1 MPAVARQGDPTT
13 TGHGCDATTTI
24 TGPSTDVFANS
35 IGIERKGDPVSP
47 HTIPA
52 GPVCVDH
59 SAIINVGSPTVFVN
73 GKPLARVGDS
83 TDGGAITAGSPNVFS
98 GTFVSFVIP
107 PVNIP
112 PAVQAAINRQTG
124 AYVANPTAYKVESN
138 DQVKQNFPGTAQGAD
153 GESLIDT
160 DVVLASDIPSL
171 LSQNLDEAGKGI
183 WEETGM
189 GGRASNSRITGIWK
203 ELGYPQTGAWLTD
216 QTAWCMGYVNWVLKR
231 CGYRFLQTA
240 WAFDIRDK
248 AAAYKAVKI
257 PLNQGQPGDIAL
269 WSYGH
274 VNFIYTASSG
284 TYSFVGGN
292 QSSSA
297 KNVNNPSSGSVT
309 RSWPSGYRTP
319 GDNSLIGI
327 WRPIKE

>member
-1 MPAVARQGDPTT
+1 MSGSSSTVYANGILICREGDPATCGHPA
-13 TGHGCDATTTI
+13 TGSG
-24 TGPSTDVFANS
+24 
-35 IGIERKGDPVSP
+35 
-47 HTIPA
+47 
-52 GPVCVDH
+52 
-59 SAIINVGSPTVFVN
+59 
-73 GKPLARVGDS
+73 
-83 TDGGAITAGSPNVFS
+83 NVFS
-98 GTFVSFVIP
+98 GTFTSFVVP
-107 PVNIP
+107 PVVIA
-112 PAVQAAINRQTG
+112 PATQAAINRQTS
-124 AYVANPTAYKVESN
+124 AYVANPSAYKVASN
-138 DQVKQNFPGTAQGAD
+138 DQVKQNFPGTPQGAD
-153 GESLIDT
+153 GESLLDT

-171 LSQNLDEAGKGI
+171 LSQNLDEAAKGV

-189 GGRASNSRITGIWK
+189 GGKPSNSKITGIWK

-231 CGYRFLQTA
+231 CGYRFVQTA
-240 WAFDIRDK
+240 WAFDIK
-248 AAAYKAVKI
+248 NKTAAYKATTI

-284 TYSFVGGN
+284 VYTFVGGN

-319 GDNSLIGI
+319 GDNSLVGI
-327 WRPIKE
+327 FRPVKE

>member
-1 MPAVARQGDPTT
+1 MPGVSRQGVDIA
-13 TGHGCDATTTI
+13 GGTI
-24 TGPSTDVFANS
+24 A
-35 IGIERKGDPVSP
+35 
-47 HTIPA
+47 A
-52 GPVCVDH
+52 G
-59 SAIINVGSPTVFVN
+59 SSNVFVN
-73 GKPLARVGDS
+73 GSPIARLGDAVAGHGRGS
-83 TDGGAITAGSPNVFS
+83 HRSPTMAGSSSTVYANGILICREGDPATCGHPATGSGNVFS
-98 GTFVSFVIP
+98 GTFKSFVVP

-112 PAVQAAINRQTG
+112 PAVQATINRQTS
-124 AYVANPTAYKVESN
+124 AYVANPTAYKVQSN

-153 GESLIDT
+153 GKSLIDT
-160 DVVLASDIPSL
+160 DVTLASDIPSL
-171 LSQNLDEAGKGI
+171 LTQNLDEAGKGI

-189 GGRASNSRITGIWK
+189 GGRASNSKITGIWK

-292 QSSSA
+292 QSSAA

-327 WRPIKE
+327 WRPVKE

>member
-1 MPAVARQGDPTT
+1 MPGVSRQGADTA
-13 TGHGCDATTTI
+13 GGTI
-24 TGPSTDVFANS
+24 A
-35 IGIERKGDPVSP
+35 
-47 HTIPA
+47 A
-52 GPVCVDH
+52 G
-59 SAIINVGSPTVFVN
+59 SSNVFVN
-73 GKPLARVGDS
+73 GSPIVRLGDAVAGHGRGS
-83 TDGGAITAGSPNVFS
+83 HRSPTMAGSSSTVYANGILICREGDPASCGHPATGSGNVFS
-98 GTFVSFVIP
+98 GTFASFVIP
-107 PVNIP
+107 PVVIA
-112 PAVQAAINRQTG
+112 PATQAAINRQTS
-124 AYVANPTAYKVESN
+124 AYVANPSAYNVASN
-138 DQVKQNFPGTAQGAD
+138 DQVKQNFPGTPQGAD

-171 LSQNLDEAGKGI
+171 LSQNLDEAAKGS

-189 GGRASNSRITGIWK
+189 GGKPSNSKITGIWK
-203 ELGYPQTGAWLTD
+203 ELGYPQSGAWLTD

-231 CGYRFLQTA
+231 CGYRFVQTA
-240 WAFDIRDK
+240 WAFDIK
-248 AAAYKAVKI
+248 NKTAAYKAITI

-292 QSSSA
+292 QSTKA
-297 KNVNNPSSGSVT
+297 KNINNPSSGSVT

-327 WRPIKE
+327 FRPIKE

>member
-1 MPAVARQGDPTT
+1 MPGVSRQGADIA
-13 TGHGCDATTTI
+13 GGTI
-24 TGPSTDVFANS
+24 A
-35 IGIERKGDPVSP
+35 
-47 HTIPA
+47 A
-52 GPVCVDH
+52 G
-59 SAIINVGSPTVFVN
+59 SSNVFVN
-73 GKPLARVGDS
+73 GSPIARLGDAVAGHGRGS
-83 TDGGAITAGSPNVFS
+83 HSSPTMAGSSSTVYANGILICREGDAATCGHPATGSGNVFS
-98 GTFVSFVIP
+98 GTFASFVVP
-107 PVNIP
+107 PVVIA
-112 PAVQAAINRQTG
+112 PATQAAINRQTS
-124 AYVANPTAYKVESN
+124 AYVANPGAYNVASN
-138 DQVKQNFPGTAQGAD
+138 DQVKQNFPGTPQGAD

-189 GGRASNSRITGIWK
+189 GGRASNPKITGIWK
-203 ELGYPQTGAWLTD
+203 ELGYPQSGAWLTD

-231 CGYRFLQTA
+231 CGYRFVQTA
-240 WAFDIRDK
+240 WAFDIK
-248 AAAYKAVKI
+248 NKTAAYKAITI

-292 QSSSA
+292 QSTKA

-327 WRPIKE
+327 FRPVKE

>member
-1 MPAVARQGDPTT
+1 VVIAPAT
-13 TGHGCDATTTI
+13 
-24 TGPSTDVFANS
+24 
-35 IGIERKGDPVSP
+35 
-47 HTIPA
+47 
-52 GPVCVDH
+52 
-59 SAIINVGSPTVFVN
+59 
-73 GKPLARVGDS
+73 
-83 TDGGAITAGSPNVFS
+83 
-98 GTFVSFVIP
+98 
-107 PVNIP
+107 
-112 PAVQAAINRQTG
+112 QAAINRQTS
-124 AYVANPTAYKVESN
+124 AYVANPSAYKVASN
-138 DQVKQNFPGTAQGAD
+138 DQVKQNFPGTPQGAD
-153 GESLIDT
+153 GESLLDT

-171 LSQNLDEAGKGI
+171 LSQNLDEAAKGV

-189 GGRASNSRITGIWK
+189 GGKPSNSKITGIWK

-231 CGYRFLQTA
+231 CGYRFVQTA
-240 WAFDIRDK
+240 WAFDIK
-248 AAAYKAVKI
+248 NKTAAYKATTI

-284 TYSFVGGN
+284 VYTFVGGN

-319 GDNSLIGI
+319 GDNSLVGI
-327 WRPIKE
+327 FRPVKE

>member
-1 MPAVARQGDPTT
+1 MQGVSRV
-13 TGHGCDATTTI
+13 GADAAGGTI
-24 TGPSTDVFANS
+24 
-35 IGIERKGDPVSP
+35 
-47 HTIPA
+47 
-52 GPVCVDH
+52 
-59 SAIINVGSPTVFVN
+59 VGNLAPTVFVN
-73 GKPLARVGDS
+73 GKPIAVKGATVDGHGRSPHSSPVMSGSSSTVYANNILICRQGD
-83 TDGGAITAGSPNVFS
+83 TATCGHVASGSPNVFS
-98 GTFVSFVIP
+98 GTFASFKIP
-107 PVNIP
+107 PVVID
-112 PAVQAAINRQTG
+112 PATQAAINRQTS
-124 AYVANPTAYKVESN
+124 AYVANPGAYKVASN
-138 DQVKQNFPGTAQGAD
+138 DQVKQNFPGTPQGAD

-171 LSQNLDEAGKGI
+171 LSQNLDEAAKGI

-189 GGRASNSRITGIWK
+189 GGRASNSKITGIWK
-203 ELGYPQTGAWLTD
+203 ELGYPQSGAWLTD

-231 CGYRFLQTA
+231 CGYRFVQTA

-248 AAAYKAVKI
+248 TAAYKAAKL

-284 TYSFVGGN
+284 TYSFVDVN
-292 QSSSA
+292 QRSAA
-297 KNVNNPSSGSVT
+297 KNVNHPSSGSVT

-327 WRPIKE
+327 FRPVKE

>member
-1 MPAVARQGDPTT
+1 MPGVSRVNADTAAG
-13 TGHGCDATTTI
+13 TI
-24 TGPSTDVFANS
+24 
-35 IGIERKGDPVSP
+35 
-47 HTIPA
+47 
-52 GPVCVDH
+52 
-59 SAIINVGSPTVFVN
+59 VGNLAPTVFVN
-73 GKPLARVGDS
+73 GNPIAVKGADVSGHGRGSHRSPVMDGSSSTVYANGILICREGDAA
-83 TDGGAITAGSPNVFS
+83 TCGHPATGSGNVFS
-98 GTFVSFVIP
+98 GTFASFVVP
-107 PVNIP
+107 PVVIA
-112 PAVQAAINRQTG
+112 PATQAAINRQTS
-124 AYVANPTAYKVESN
+124 AYVANPGAYNVASN
-138 DQVKQNFPGTAQGAD
+138 DQVKQNFPGTPQGAD

-189 GGRASNSRITGIWK
+189 GGRASNPKITGIWK
-203 ELGYPQTGAWLTD
+203 ELGYPQSGAWLTD

-231 CGYRFLQTA
+231 CGYRFVQTA
-240 WAFDIRDK
+240 WAFDIK
-248 AAAYKAVKI
+248 NKTAAYKAITI

-292 QSSSA
+292 QSTKA

-327 WRPIKE
+327 FRPVKE

>member
-1 MPAVARQGDPTT
+1 MPAVSRIGDSVTT
-13 TGHGCDATTTI
+13 NHGCDA
-24 TGPSTDVFANS
+24 STVMEQGSGNVFANS
-35 IGIERKGDPVSP
+35 IGVVRKGDVNQTHAFGGRGCSSK
-47 HTIPA
+47 HQIA
-52 GPVCVDH
+52 L
-59 SAIINVGSPTVFVN
+59 SNGSPTVFVN
-73 GKPLARVGDS
+73 GKPIGRVGDGS
-83 TDGGAITAGSPNVFS
+83 EALASGSPNVFS
-98 GTFVSFVIP
+98 GTFASFVVP
-107 PVNIP
+107 PVIIA
-112 PAVQAAINRQTG
+112 PAVQAAINKKTS
-124 AYVANPTAYKVESN
+124 AYVANPSAYKVESN
-138 DQVKQNFPGTAQGAD
+138 NQVKQNYPGTPEGAN

-160 DVVLASDIPSL
+160 DIVLASDIPSL
-171 LSQNLDEAGKGI
+171 LSQNLDEAKKGI

-189 GGRASNSRITGIWK
+189 GGKPSNSKITGIWK
-203 ELGYPQTGAWLTD
+203 ELGYPQSGAWLTD

-231 CGYRFLQTA
+231 CGYRFVQTA

-248 AAAYKAVKI
+248 TAAYKATKI
-257 PLNQGQPGDIAL
+257 PINQGQPGDIAL

-284 TYSFVGGN
+284 TYTFVGGN

-327 WRPIKE
+327 FRPVKE

>member
-1 MPAVARQGDPTT
+1 MPAVSRIGDSVKTN
-13 TGHGCDATTTI
+13 HGCDA
-24 TGPSTDVFANS
+24 STVMEQGSGDVFVNS
-35 IGIERKGDPVSP
+35 IGVVRKGDVNQTHAFGGRGCSSK
-47 HTIPA
+47 HQIA
-52 GPVCVDH
+52 LSD
-59 SAIINVGSPTVFVN
+59 GSPTVFVN
-73 GKPLARVGDS
+73 GKPIGRVGDGS
-83 TDGGAITAGSPNVFS
+83 EALASGSPNVFS
-98 GTFVSFVIP
+98 GTFKSFSVP
-107 PVNIP
+107 PVVIAP
-112 PAVQAAINRQTG
+112 PVQAAINKKTS
-124 AYVANPTAYKVESN
+124 AYVANPSSYKVQSN
-138 DQVKQNFPGTAQGAD
+138 NQVKQNFPGTPEGAN

-171 LSQNLDEAGKGI
+171 LSQNLQEAAKGV

-189 GGRASNSRITGIWK
+189 GGKPSNSKIIGIWK

-231 CGYRFLQTA
+231 CGYRFVQTA

-248 AAAYKAVKI
+248 TAAYKATKI
-257 PLNQGQPGDIAL
+257 PINQGQPGDIAL

-284 TYSFVGGN
+284 TYTFVGGN
-292 QSSSA
+292 QSSAA

-327 WRPIKE
+327 FRPVKE